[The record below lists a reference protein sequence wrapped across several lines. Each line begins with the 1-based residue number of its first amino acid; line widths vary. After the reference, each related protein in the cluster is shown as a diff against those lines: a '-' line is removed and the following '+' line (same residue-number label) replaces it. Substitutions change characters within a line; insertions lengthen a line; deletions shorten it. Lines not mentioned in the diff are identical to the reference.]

1 MNVLEV
7 NQVHF
12 YILPSTIITVVIYL
26 TLLYLSWSECWWKSL
41 DLTKF
46 QENA

>member
-26 TLLYLSWSECWWKSL
+26 TLLYSYHGV
-41 DLTKF
+41 
-46 QENA
+46 NADGNLLI